1 MPVNSQN
8 NSSAAT
14 GRLTCGAKRGNTAL
28 YVKHDV
34 NVFET
39 VAYHPGKSG
48 DITPI
53 AANLKDCSP
62 ASIISEISNFKSQIC
77 FLNKQT
83 QFQKEQKCPN
93 RFY

>member
-1 MPVNSQN
+1 MSFMPVNSQK

-14 GRLTCGAKRGNTAL
+14 GHLTCGIKRGNTAL
-28 YVKHDV
+28 YVQHDV
-34 NVFET
+34 NVFMT

-53 AANLKDCSP
+53 AANKKDCSP
-62 ASIISEISNFKSQIC
+62 APLIAEISNFKSQIC

-83 QFQKEQKCPN
+83 QFQPN
-93 RFY
+93 